1 MKSQEVCFMAKMGR
15 PTDAPKTGEVKCRMS
30 AEDTEMLEAC
40 AKALGITK
48 TEVIRKGIREIFKQ
62 IKQ

>member
-1 MKSQEVCFMAKMGR
+1 MAKMGR

>member
-1 MKSQEVCFMAKMGR
+1 MAKMGC